1 MLEGGVDSPGRAAWA
16 QQRGS
21 VGVAAGARGSCLLS
35 ISILCETG
43 SEVTVCE

>member
-1 MLEGGVDSPGRAAWA
+1 MPEGGVDSPGRAVWT
-16 QQRGS
+16 QQCGS
-21 VGVAAGARGSCLLS
+21 VGVAAGARGNCLLS